1 MDLLC
6 VGELLVDRIAIGPA
20 YRRFFGGAPANVAV
34 NYSQLGREAAIVA
47 KVGADSSGRFLIDEL
62 RSHGVLS
69 DGVVVDPRHRTSEV
83 YVGSGEMPCCPTR
96 DADFHLRPDEID
108 VGLVGECRILH
119 TSVFSLSREPARFAV
134 LDAVKLAKEEG
145 KLVSLELNYRPEVW
159 PDRQE
164 ALHIVEGL
172 LPSVDAVKPSLEDAR
187 SLYGELAPE
196 EYLHRF
202 AGLGPPLVVLTMG
215 DRGCLLCHEGRVTQV
230 PGYAAKAV
238 DTIGAGDAFWAG
250 FLLKW
255 LGGRTPVE
263 AARFGNAVGALKVAT
278 VGAIAPLPPANMV
291 DAELQRRL
299 GEKESVLDG
308 ADADQ

>member
-1 MDLLC
+1 M
-6 VGELLVDRIAIGPA
+6 
-20 YRRFFGGAPANVAV
+20 
-34 NYSQLGREAAIVA
+34 VA
-47 KVGADSSGRFLIDEL
+47 KVGADSSGRFLVDRL
-62 RSHGVLS
+62 RSHGVLT
-69 DGVVVDPRHRTSEV
+69 DAIVADPRHRTSEAH
-83 YVGSGEMPCCPTR
+83 VGSGEMSCCPIR
-96 DADFHLRPDEID
+96 DADFHLRADEID

-187 SLYGELAPE
+187 SLYGEMAPE

-202 AGLGPPLVVLTMG
+202 AGLGPPLVVLTTG
-215 DRGCLLCHEGRVTQV
+215 AQGCLLSHEGRVTKV

-250 FLLKW
+250 FLLRW
-255 LGGRTPVE
+255 LGGRSPVD
-263 AARFGNAVGALKVAT
+263 AARFGNAVAALKVAT
-278 VGAIAPLPPANMV
+278 VGAIAPLPPAGRV
-291 DAELQRRL
+291 DAELESRL
-299 GEKESVLDG
+299 RDKEGVLDG

>member
-1 MDLLC
+1 MLC
-6 VGELLVDRIAIGPA
+6 IGELLVDRITLGSTVHS
-20 YRRFFGGAPANVAV
+20 FFGGAPANVAV
-34 NYSQLGREAAIVA
+34 NYAQLGGEAAVIA
-47 KVGADSSGRFLIDEL
+47 KVGADSRGRFLLDEL
-62 RSHGVLS
+62 KAYGVS
-69 DGVVVDPRHRTSEV
+69 TAGVVVDAGRHTSEV
-83 YVGSGEMPCCPTR
+83 YVGSAESACRPVR

-108 VGLVGECRILH
+108 VDLVGECRILH
-119 TSVFSLSREPARFAV
+119 TSVFSLSREPVRFAV
-134 LDAVKLAKEEG
+134 LDAVKLAKEQG

-187 SLYGELAPE
+187 SLYGELPPE

-215 DRGCLLCHEGRVTQV
+215 DRGCLLWHEARVTQV

-263 AARFGNAVGALKVAT
+263 AARFGNAVAALKVAT
-278 VGAIAPLPPANMV
+278 VGAIAPLPPADMV

-299 GEKESVLDG
+299 GEKEGVLDG